1 MRKVLFLL
9 VIVNWALGCR
19 AQSSVSSTH
28 DSPLT
33 TNYSIFF
40 LDAICERQ
48 KGNHDAA
55 FDLLRHCVEI
65 NPNASEAYYFLS
77 QYYRVDH
84 QNEKALECMKRA
96 YELSPDNDIFAET
109 LAQTYLSQMQYSQ
122 AIEVYEGLIARDNS
136 RDDIQAVLYELY
148 QNTGQ
153 YEQAIKALEQ
163 IELINGKSERLTQA
177 KSELYTQMGNR
188 EAAIGEMKALAEQ
201 YPNDL
206 NYLVMYGDALL
217 QNDETEK
224 AREVYDDVLKQEPDH
239 IGALLSM
246 VNYYTLTG
254 DEAAADRT
262 SERIL
267 LHPKTPQD
275 TRMEMLRRE
284 AMESLDGAPVQDGH
298 AVGGTDSTRVLN
310 HFRQVLQLPQE
321 DAEIASMCAAYMKL
335 INMPQDTLNAM
346 YYKVLEIEPDN
357 SYARLQ
363 LVADAWSRED
373 MPKVITLCSDARRYN
388 PEEMSFYYYQGF
400 AYYRQDD
407 MDNALS
413 AFQNGVSVI
422 TEESNP
428 MLASDFYALL
438 GHLLHK
444 KGLEEEA
451 LAACDSCLQWN
462 PDNIGCLN
470 DYAYYLSERDEE
482 LEKAEMM
489 SYRAIKAE
497 PKNAA
502 YLDTYAWILFR
513 LERYAEAKIYM
524 DQTLQCDPDPSAV
537 LLEHAGDIYFHTGDK
552 TGALDFW
559 RQALDKSSA
568 DSEITGK
575 RKTLL
580 QKKIKLKKYIK
591 Q

>member
-1 MRKVLFLL
+1 
-9 VIVNWALGCR
+9 
-19 AQSSVSSTH
+19 
-28 DSPLT
+28 
-33 TNYSIFF
+33 
-40 LDAICERQ
+40 
-48 KGNHDAA
+48 
-55 FDLLRHCVEI
+55 
-65 NPNASEAYYFLS
+65 
-77 QYYRVDH
+77 
-84 QNEKALECMKRA
+84 
-96 YELSPDNDIFAET
+96 
-109 LAQTYLSQMQYSQ
+109 
-122 AIEVYEGLIARDNS
+122 
-136 RDDIQAVLYELY
+136 
-148 QNTGQ
+148 
-153 YEQAIKALEQ
+153 
-163 IELINGKSERLTQA
+163 
-177 KSELYTQMGNR
+177 
-188 EAAIGEMKALAEQ
+188 
-201 YPNDL
+201 
-206 NYLVMYGDALL
+206 
-217 QNDETEK
+217 
-224 AREVYDDVLKQEPDH
+224 
-239 IGALLSM
+239 
-246 VNYYTLTG
+246 
-254 DEAAADRT
+254 
-262 SERIL
+262 
-267 LHPKTPQD
+267 
-275 TRMEMLRRE
+275 MEMLRRE

-407 MDNALS
+407 VDNALS

-482 LEKAEMM
+482 LDKAEMM